1 VVSLSLWCDVL
12 TRLSFAPS
20 GGIVPRMKRVFAI
33 LATAVVFSVALFAAD
48 LTGSWTS
55 KVDLGAAGGGTP
67 SFVLKQDGEKLTGT
81 YSGQLGEAPLHG
93 TIKGSEV
100 VWDFEVSGAQVHYA
114 GKLDSTGNKIE
125 GTVDYGGQA
134 SGTFV
139 ATRKEATK

>member
-1 VVSLSLWCDVL
+1 MKKA
-12 TRLSFAPS
+12 FAT
-20 GGIVPRMKRVFAI
+20 
-33 LATAVVFSVALFAAD
+33 LATAVLFSASLLAAD
-48 LTGSWTS
+48 LTGSWTT

-93 TIKGSEV
+93 TIKGNDV